1 MAATDSRAT
10 SKLASYLSRLSPI
23 PAFPRYTGPYKV
35 GTVDVEIPVSDLNS
49 PSTAPEQAADIS
61 TVQFRVFYPAVAE
74 SHEKPITWLP
84 NPQRHHVSAY
94 TKFVGLGSTLADVIS
109 FLPRHLHYT
118 TIPVHK
124 NAKAAEAETDTKRW
138 PTMIFSHG
146 LGGGRNSYSYI
157 AGSLASH
164 GVVVFCPEHR
174 DGSAIVSFIR
184 QASQPS
190 SRFFSAHTHRV
201 VPFDRISHQVSSEVY
216 EARENQ
222 LRIRMWELGLI
233 HDAILAIDQGRSL
246 TNMNL
251 TTPTL
256 AHLAG
261 LLDVHEPG
269 HIIFGGHSFG
279 ATTMHQFLKCNYYA
293 DVPEVAAM
301 KNPLYTPARDSSI
314 RRQITEKNV
323 TMLLD
328 MWCLPLIAPNSAPLF
343 KLPLPIYAD
352 VPTAPGGT
360 ALLAVE
366 SEAFHNWTEH
376 LHVKAKLFSPDPTC
390 KTVTPQLYRRPSSGI
405 QLPEPNFF
413 YVVNSAHLS
422 QSDFGIL
429 FPWLTKKIFSA
440 EQPERA
446 LRLNLRAQLQLL
458 RANGI
463 PVARTYAGDLVEG
476 AALDKC
482 SVGTQALH
490 GDGSSGSIPP
500 SSSSEHGINDDK
512 AIFDRSGSDMVD
524 HWRWID
530 TLGLGDFV
538 GDTFG
543 KSIEEQ
549 VEQAEPKM
557 QSELEPSEKAAAVPG
572 LGTPSPVA
580 QPLRAAAV

>member
-1 MAATDSRAT
+1 MTATDSRAT

-23 PAFPRYTGPYKV
+23 PAFPRYTGPHKV
-35 GTVDVEIPVSDLNS
+35 GTVDVEIPVSELNS
-49 PSTAPEQAADIS
+49 PSPAPEQAADIS
-61 TVQFRVFYPAVAE
+61 TVQFRVFYPAAVD
-74 SHEKPITWLP
+74 SDEKPITWLP

-94 TKFVGLGSTLADVIS
+94 TKFMGLGSTLADIIS

-124 NAKAAEAETDTKRW
+124 NAKAASADGDTDTRLW

-174 DGSAIVSFIR
+174 DGSAVVSFVR
-184 QASQPS
+184 QANQPP
-190 SRFFSAHTHRV
+190 SRFFSPHTHRM
-201 VPFDRISHQVSSEVY
+201 VPFDRISHQVSPEVY

-222 LRIRMWELGLI
+222 LRVRMWELGLI

-261 LLDVHEPG
+261 RLDVREPG
-269 HIIFGGHSFG
+269 RIIFGGHSFG
-279 ATTMHQFLKCNYYA
+279 ATTIHQFLKCNYYA

-301 KNPLYTPARDSSI
+301 RSPLYTPARDSSI

-328 MWCLPLIAPNSAPLF
+328 MWCLPIIAPNSAPLF
-343 KLPLPIYAD
+343 KLPLPVYAD

-366 SEAFHNWTEH
+366 SEAFYKWAEH
-376 LHVKAKLFSPDPTC
+376 LHVKAKLLSPDPAC
-390 KTVTPQLYRRPSSGI
+390 KTVTPQLYGRRSSGI

-429 FPWLTKKIFSA
+429 FPWLTKKIFDA
-440 EQPERA
+440 DQPERA

-463 PVARTYAGDLVEG
+463 AVARTCADDLIEG
-476 AALDKC
+476 AAVDKSSAATSSLD
-482 SVGTQALH
+482 
-490 GDGSSGSIPP
+490 GDDASRDSSSGAPASIPT
-500 SSSSEHGINDDK
+500 EGIDDDT
-512 AIFDRSGSDMVD
+512 AIFDRSGDEVVD

-530 TLGLGDFV
+530 MMGLGDLV
-538 GDTFG
+538 GKTFG
-543 KSIEEQ
+543 KSVEEQ
-549 VEQAEPKM
+549 VEDGEPKM
-557 QSELEPSEKAAAVPG
+557 KGELEPSEKAAAAPI
-572 LGTPSPVA
+572 S
-580 QPLRAAAV
+580 RALSTTA

>member
-1 MAATDSRAT
+1 MAALDSRAT
-10 SKLASYLSRLSPI
+10 SRFASYLSRLNPI

-49 PSTAPEQAADIS
+49 PSPAPEPAADIP

-74 SHEKPITWLP
+74 SNEKPITWLP

-94 TKFVGLGSTLADVIS
+94 TKFVGLGPTLSDIIS

-124 NAKAAEAETDTKRW
+124 NAKAADAGTATKRW

-164 GVVVFCPEHR
+164 GVVVVCPEHR
-174 DGSAIVSFIR
+174 DGSAVVSFIR
-184 QASQPS
+184 TASQPS
-190 SRFFSAHTHRV
+190 SPSPSSHTHRV
-201 VPFDRISHQVSSEVY
+201 VPYKRISHQVTPEVY
-216 EARENQ
+216 EAREDQ
-222 LRIRMWELGLI
+222 LRIRMWEMGLI
-233 HDAILAIDQGRSL
+233 HDAILAINQGRSL
-246 TNMNL
+246 TNLNL

-261 LLDVHEPG
+261 RLDVHEPG
-269 HIIFGGHSFG
+269 RIIFGGHSFG

-301 KNPLYTPARDSSI
+301 KTPLYSPARGSTI
-314 RRQITEKNV
+314 RKQITDKNV

-328 MWCLPLIAPNSAPLF
+328 MWCLPIMAPNSAPLS
-343 KLPLPIYAD
+343 KLPLPVYAH

-376 LHVKAKLFSPDPTC
+376 LHVKAKLLSPDPTR
-390 KTVTPQLYRRPSSGI
+390 KTVTPQLHARPSGI
-405 QLPEPNFF
+405 PLPEPNFF
-413 YVVNSAHLS
+413 YVVGSAHLS

-429 FPWLTKKIFSA
+429 FPWLTKKIFDA
-440 EQPERA
+440 DQPERA

-458 RANGI
+458 RANGF
-463 PVARTYAGDLVEG
+463 PVARTHPDDLVEG
-476 AALDKC
+476 AAAADERP
-482 SVGTQALH
+482 G
-490 GDGSSGSIPP
+490 GIP
-500 SSSSEHGINDDK
+500 DDK
-512 AIFDRSGSDMVD
+512 AIFARGGGAVD

-530 TLGLGDFV
+530 TTSLGDFV
-538 GDTFG
+538 GGTFG
-543 KSIEEQ
+543 KSLEEQ
-549 VEQAEPKM
+549 VEDGEHDMKG
-557 QSELEPSEKAAAVPG
+557 ELEPSEKDVLVSPIARTLSAAA
-572 LGTPSPVA
+572 A
-580 QPLRAAAV
+580 